1 MSLTLYYHPLSSFCM
16 KALVGLYELG
26 VPHEKR
32 LVDLSD
38 PSQRAALYKL
48 SPIGKFPVLRDEA
61 NDRTV
66 PESSILL
73 EYLDLHYGRGRLI
86 PRDADR
92 AITCRL
98 RDRFFDTYIHLPMQ
112 RIVGDRLR
120 PEGSRDPFGVQT
132 ERDRIASSY
141 AIADAN
147 LRADGWAV
155 GDDFTLADCAAAP
168 ALFYAQKIVPLGDQP
183 RLAAYYE
190 RLTRRPSFAR
200 VLDEAAPYLAM
211 FPQG

>member
-26 VPHEKR
+26 VAHEKR

-38 PSQRAALYKL
+38 PSQRAALFKL

-66 PESSILL
+66 PESSIIL
-73 EYLDLHYGRGRLI
+73 EHLDLHYGRGRLV
-86 PRDADR
+86 PLDADR

-98 RDRFFDTYIHLPMQ
+98 RDRFFDAYIHLPMQ

-120 PEGSRDPFGVQT
+120 VDGTRDPFGVQQ
-132 ERDRIASSY
+132 EKERIAASY
-141 AIADAN
+141 AIADAD

-155 GDDFTLADCAAAP
+155 GGDFTMADCAAAP
-168 ALFYAQKIVPLGDQP
+168 ALFYAQKIVPFGDRP

-190 RLTRRPSFAR
+190 RLTRRASFAR
-200 VLDEAAPYLAM
+200 VLDEAAPYFAM